1 MSTGYSR
8 ARRKLL
14 CKVQRRSSQ
23 KATSTRNTILE
34 PLRWHHQPTFGP
46 LDMMVPAAARPGAIL
61 DFAPCPCS
69 LVRRSGQ
76 RARVLDMTI
85 LLYSGPVMCSF
96 FPSVSRSYSLSRVTH
111 HSFPTPSLYSHL
123 TILLS
128 QKLFLEVLRSHSFRW
143 ITSLS
148 LISPISVELLSY
160 SIALRTSTQ

>member
-76 RARVLDMTI
+76 RARVLDMII

-96 FPSVSRSYSLSRVTH
+96 FPSVSRSYSLSLELPITL
-111 HSFPTPSLYSHL
+111 SLHR
-123 TILLS
+123 LS
-128 QKLFLEVLRSHSFRW
+128 IH
-143 ITSLS
+143 TSLS
-148 LISPISVELLSY
+148 CCRKSCFSKFFEVT
-160 SIALRTSTQ
+160 RFDG

>member
-76 RARVLDMTI
+76 RARVLDMII
-85 LLYSGPVMCSF
+85 LLYGGPVMCSF
-96 FPSVSRSYSLSRVTH
+96 FPSALRSYSLSSH
-111 HSFPTPSLYSHL
+111 PSLFPIPSLYSHL

-128 QKLFLEVLRSHSFRW
+128 RKLFLEVLRSHSFRW
-143 ITSLS
+143 TTSLS
-148 LISPISVELLSY
+148 FISPTSVESLSY
-160 SIALRTSTQ
+160 SIALFASTQ

>member
-34 PLRWHHQPTFGP
+34 PLRSHHQPTFGP

-61 DFAPCPCS
+61 DICTLPLSDDQAN
-69 LVRRSGQ
+69 
-76 RARVLDMTI
+76 ARVLDMLV

-96 FPSVSRSYSLSRVTH
+96 SPSVSRSYSLSLSSH
-111 HSFPTPSLYSHL
+111 PSLFPY
-123 TILLS
+123 TIS
-128 QKLFLEVLRSHSFRW
+128 LFTAHYLAVAKAASR
-143 ITSLS
+143 SLS
-148 LISPISVELLSY
+148 KSLVSMDN
-160 SIALRTSTQ
+160 

>member
-61 DFAPCPCS
+61 DFTPCPCLMIRPTRTCSHHVYLIVQWTGNVLFLS
-69 LVRRSGQ
+69 LCFEV
-76 RARVLDMTI
+76 V
-85 LLYSGPVMCSF
+85 
-96 FPSVSRSYSLSRVTH
+96 LSRVTH
-111 HSFPTPSLYSHL
+111 HYFPIPFLPFTPHYLAVARAASRSLSES
-123 TILLS
+123 LLS
-128 QKLFLEVLRSHSFRW
+128 MDN
-143 ITSLS
+143 
-148 LISPISVELLSY
+148 
-160 SIALRTSTQ
+160 